1 MGQLNLHTIR
11 HMVDRKK
18 TPSILIEQ
26 SRVAILDAPMNARLR
41 ESYRL
46 ALRTGEQNLIAE
58 AKASLAMVAGFGK

>member
-1 MGQLNLHTIR
+1 
-11 HMVDRKK
+11 
-18 TPSILIEQ
+18 
-26 SRVAILDAPMNARLR
+26 MNARLR